1 MGLVHER
8 GTADVGKEKEEQE
21 FDLDILIDVK
31 GWKAIGNKL
40 SSYPVLELGLIES
53 VAKVSEPEE
62 ETDTIGET
70 DPKEE
75 TDTSEGEEDLEIGST
90 VEFKIKKDEDKDQLG
105 LF

>member
-1 MGLVHER
+1 MLQK
-8 GTADVGKEKEEQE
+8 GKETEEQE

-40 SSYPVLELGLIES
+40 SSYPVLELVLIES
-53 VAKVSEPEE
+53 NTNTIEPEE
-62 ETDTIGET
+62 ESDSKGDT

-75 TDTSEGEEDLEIGST
+75 TDTTEAEEDLEIGST

>member
-1 MGLVHER
+1 MKAVLQK
-8 GTADVGKEKEEQE
+8 GKENEEQE

-40 SSYPVLELGLIES
+40 SSYQVLEVTLIES
-53 VAKVSEPEE
+53 VAKISEPEE
-62 ETDTIGET
+62 ESETKEET

-75 TDTSEGEEDLEIGST
+75 TDTAAGDDNLEIGST
-90 VEFKIKKDEDKDQLG
+90 IEFKIKKDEDDKDQLD